1 MNGFRADS
9 GIFTVTGA
17 DGIRIGVIGREANTV
32 DYSKTDEARRDEKA
46 LLGSRT
52 GIPEEHIIMLEQVH
66 QDHIVI
72 IDNPPKENRLAHA
85 PADGMITNIPGIC
98 LVIRTADCVPVYA
111 YDPVRKI
118 LGAAHSG
125 WKGCHLEIARK
136 LIDMMAE
143 QFHCTR
149 GDIEVFILPSI
160 GPHSYI
166 VGEDVASLFP
176 DSVVERREQLYLDL
190 WRSVEESLLRGGIR
204 DEHIYTTGI
213 CTLQKSADFYSY
225 RNGDSGRNLN
235 FAFMLPR
242 RAGGGVSGF
251 SLKE

>member
-1 MNGFRADS
+1 MNALHADN

-17 DGIRIGVIGREANTV
+17 DGIRIGVFGREANTV
-32 DYSKTDEARRDEKA
+32 DYLKTDEARKDEKA
-46 LLGSRT
+46 LLGSYT

-72 IDNPPKENRLAHA
+72 IDNPPQENKLAHA
-85 PADGMITNIPGIC
+85 PADGMITNSPEIC
-98 LVIRTADCVPVYA
+98 LVIRTADCVPLYA
-111 YDPVRKI
+111 HDPIRKI

-125 WKGCHLEIARK
+125 WKGCHLAIAQK
-136 LIDMMAE
+136 LIDVMAE
-143 QFHCTR
+143 RFDCTR

-176 DSVVERREQLYLDL
+176 DSVVERREQIYLDL
-190 WRSVEESLLRGGIR
+190 WKSVEESLLRGGIR
-204 DEHIYTTGI
+204 DENIYNARI
-213 CTLQKSADFYSY
+213 CTLQNNVDFYSY

-235 FAFMLPR
+235 FGFMLSR
-242 RAGGGVSGF
+242 
-251 SLKE
+251 